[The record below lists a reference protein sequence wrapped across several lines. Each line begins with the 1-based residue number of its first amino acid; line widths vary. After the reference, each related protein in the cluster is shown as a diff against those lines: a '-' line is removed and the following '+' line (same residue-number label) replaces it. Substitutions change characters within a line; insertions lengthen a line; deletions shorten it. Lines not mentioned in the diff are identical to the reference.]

1 MALVRKTSLLRD
13 VRAGSRLVEQSLRS
27 LRAPTQDMLVGT
39 FRHRLLEQASRF
51 ESITVPGTSMR
62 EPTG

>member
-1 MALVRKTSLLRD
+1 MALVRNVSLLRD

-27 LRAPTQDMLVGT
+27 LLAPAQDILMGT
-39 FRHRLLEQASRF
+39 FRRRLLEQASRF
-51 ESITVPGTSMR
+51 ESIRVPGTSMR